1 MGDLSWILGKH
12 NEPARQAEIVAP
24 GHRRASVMVDQSRP
38 LVRAGAGEQSAPMN
52 SIRCGR
58 QDGLDGARVP
68 RAGPRDPGFAPLA
81 LTFLNLYLP

>member
-38 LVRAGAGEQSAPMN
+38 LVRAGVGEQPAPMN
-52 SIRCGR
+52 LIRCGR
-58 QDGLDGARVP
+58 QDGLTVHASLERAHAIRDSRLGADLP
-68 RAGPRDPGFAPLA
+68 EPLPA
-81 LTFLNLYLP
+81 